1 VKAFRKIT
9 LLRALAATQIEP
21 ALPWRRLLRWFLFI
35 VPGFS
40 GTGAF
45 ARHLF
50 LRGRWREPTRAKRID
65 DSFEQEAI
73 TNQAIGMT
81 IIATPRMSKRLGL
94 AADPAPR
101 FSRWIMTSSS
111 AVRSLNPDRTTYTV
125 VWLALSLD
133 TIDRTQAST

>member
-1 VKAFRKIT
+1 LNYIT
-9 LLRALAATQIEP
+9 ERLRCDREGIPEDHAIARARCDADRTRVALAQAA
-21 ALPWRRLLRWFLFI
+21 ALVLFI

-101 FSRWIMTSSS
+101 FSRC
-111 AVRSLNPDRTTYTV
+111 
-125 VWLALSLD
+125 
-133 TIDRTQAST
+133 